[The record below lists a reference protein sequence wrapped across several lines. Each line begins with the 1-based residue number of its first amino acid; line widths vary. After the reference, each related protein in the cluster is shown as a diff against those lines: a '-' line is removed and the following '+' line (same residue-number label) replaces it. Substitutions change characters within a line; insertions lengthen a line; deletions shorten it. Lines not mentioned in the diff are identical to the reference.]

1 MSSKLKS
8 EPPHKRSGY
17 SRRRPRPVPASR
29 AAWYPGFALLSLRS
43 RKNRDMYLRYV
54 SRSFIHARSALN
66 RLLWEHPCAFYVGSP
81 LPRQSCQKKG
91 DTHRFSRSGA
101 CPQIRSGSGA
111 ESGEPTGVKNR
122 PIRLPG
128 LKPGD
133 MRRVNTERRQ
143 PRLKKGVGGSE
154 RITAANEATAI
165 IKAEGIIRESIS
177 GDLVGQET
185 DEGSFRGN
193 RQNVFER
200 GVADA
205 ERVVLV
211 PSPAS

>member
-1 MSSKLKS
+1 
-8 EPPHKRSGY
+8 
-17 SRRRPRPVPASR
+17 
-29 AAWYPGFALLSLRS
+29 
-43 RKNRDMYLRYV
+43 
-54 SRSFIHARSALN
+54 
-66 RLLWEHPCAFYVGSP
+66 
-81 LPRQSCQKKG
+81 
-91 DTHRFSRSGA
+91 
-101 CPQIRSGSGA
+101 
-111 ESGEPTGVKNR
+111 VKNR

-143 PRLKKGVGGSE
+143 PSFKKGVDGSE

-177 GDLVGQET
+177 GDLVGQKT

-205 ERVVLV
+205 ERVVLA